1 MTISFS
7 RLIGLLLLCL
17 LLGFAFLLPLIH
29 HGDPLEQDLLQ
40 MLHAPSGG
48 NLLGFDHLGRDM
60 LPRLSAALRLS
71 LGLAALCVMSAL
83 LAGVLAGVF
92 SALYGGWLDRLLSML
107 GDMCLA
113 LPGLLLVLLL
123 AAIAPDSPGMLWLGI
138 SLVLW
143 VEFFRVTR
151 ATLRPIVQA
160 PGMQAS
166 KLLGFSAF
174 YRFRRHLWP
183 ALAPVLTT
191 LTLFSFSSAI
201 MAVSALG
208 FISVGVRPPT
218 PELGLMMTELL
229 PFAWEAP
236 WLLMQPVIALFLL
249 LISLNL
255 LVKEERK

>member
-1 MTISFS
+1 MKLTS
-7 RLIGLLLLCL
+7 RHVGGLLLAL
-17 LLGFAFLLPLIH
+17 LLSYAFLLPLFH
-29 HGDPLEQDLLQ
+29 HGDPLQQELLN
-40 MLHAPSGG
+40 MLQPPSQA

-71 LGLAALCVMSAL
+71 LGLAALCVISAML
-83 LAGVLAGVF
+83 VGVLAGVL
-92 SALYGGWLDRLLSML
+92 SALYGGVIDRVVSML

-123 AAIAPDSPGMLWLGI
+123 AAIAPDSPQMLWLGI

-151 ATLRPIVQA
+151 ATLRPIVHS
-160 PGMQAS
+160 PGMQAAS
-166 KLLGFSAF
+166 MLGFNPI
-174 YRFRRHLWP
+174 YCFRRHLWP
-183 ALAPVLTT
+183 ALAPVLLT
-191 LTLFSFSSAI
+191 LALFSFSSAI

-236 WLLMQPVIALFLL
+236 WLLLQPVVTLFLL

-255 LVKEERK
+255 MMKKERV

>member
-1 MTISFS
+1 MKLTSS
-7 RLIGLLLLCL
+7 RLIGLLLLSL
-17 LLGFAFLLPLIH
+17 LLSFAFLLPIFH

-40 MLHAPSGG
+40 MLQAPNNQ

-71 LGLAALCVMSAL
+71 LGLAAVCVISAM
-83 LAGVLAGVF
+83 LAGVLAGVL
-92 SALYGGWLDRLLSML
+92 SALYGGWLDRLISII

-183 ALAPVLTT
+183 SLAPVLLT
-191 LTLFSFSSAI
+191 LALFSFSSAI

-218 PELGLMMTELL
+218 AELGLMMTELL

-236 WLLMQPVIALFLL
+236 WLLLQPVIALFLL

-255 LVKEERK
+255 LMKKSRR

>member
-1 MTISFS
+1 MKLNS
-7 RLIGLLLLCL
+7 RRTGLLLLAL
-17 LLGFAFLLPLIH
+17 LLAYAFLLPLFH
-29 HGDPLEQDLLQ
+29 FGDPLQQELLN
-40 MLHAPSGG
+40 MLQPPSYA
-48 NLLGFDHLGRDM
+48 NLLGFDLLGRDM

-71 LGLAALCVMSAL
+71 LGLAALCVISAL
-83 LAGVLAGVF
+83 ITGVLAGVL
-92 SALYGGWLDRLLSML
+92 SALYGGMLDRVIGML
-107 GDMCLA
+107 ADMCLA

-123 AAIAPDSPGMLWLGI
+123 AAIAPDSPQMLWLGI

-151 ATLRPIVQA
+151 ATLRPIIEA

-183 ALAPVLTT
+183 ALAPVL
-191 LTLFSFSSAI
+191 LTVALFSFSSAI

-236 WLLMQPVIALFLL
+236 WLLLQPVIALFLL

-255 LVKEERK
+255 MMKKERK

>member
-1 MTISFS
+1 MKLTSS
-7 RLIGLLLLCL
+7 RLIGLLLLSL
-17 LLGFAFLLPLIH
+17 LLGFAFLLPIFH
-29 HGDPLEQDLLQ
+29 HGDPLEQDLLK
-40 MLHAPSGG
+40 MLQAPNNQ

-71 LGLAALCVMSAL
+71 LGLAAVCVISAM
-83 LAGVLAGVF
+83 LAGVLAGVL
-92 SALYGGWLDRLLSML
+92 SALYSGWLDRLISIL

-183 ALAPVLTT
+183 SLAPVLLT
-191 LTLFSFSSAI
+191 LALFSFSSAI

-218 PELGLMMTELL
+218 AELGLMMTELL

-236 WLLMQPVIALFLL
+236 WLLLQPVIALFLL

-255 LVKEERK
+255 LMKKSRR

>member
-1 MTISFS
+1 MKLTSS
-7 RLIGLLLLCL
+7 RLIGLLLLSL
-17 LLGFAFLLPLIH
+17 LLSFAFLLPIFH

-40 MLHAPSGG
+40 MLQAPNNQ

-71 LGLAALCVMSAL
+71 LGLAAVCVISAM
-83 LAGVLAGVF
+83 LAGVLAGVL
-92 SALYGGWLDRLLSML
+92 SALYGGWLDRLISIL

-143 VEFFRVTR
+143 VEFFRITR

-183 ALAPVLTT
+183 SLAPVLLT
-191 LTLFSFSSAI
+191 LALFSFSSAI

-218 PELGLMMTELL
+218 AELGLMMTELL

-236 WLLMQPVIALFLL
+236 WLLLQPVAALFLL

-255 LVKEERK
+255 LMKKSRR

>member
-1 MTISFS
+1 MKLTS
-7 RLIGLLLLCL
+7 RHVGVLLLAL
-17 LLGFAFLLPLIH
+17 LLSYAFLLPLFH
-29 HGDPLEQDLLQ
+29 HGDPLQQELLN
-40 MLHAPSGG
+40 MLQPPSQA

-71 LGLAALCVMSAL
+71 LGLAALCVISAML
-83 LAGVLAGVF
+83 IGVLAGVL
-92 SALYGGWLDRLLSML
+92 SALYGGVLDRVVSML

-123 AAIAPDSPGMLWLGI
+123 AAIAPDSPEMLWLGI

-151 ATLRPIVQA
+151 ATLRPIVHS

-166 KLLGFSAF
+166 KLLGFNAI
-174 YRFRRHLWP
+174 YRFHRHLWP
-183 ALAPVLTT
+183 ALAPVL
-191 LTLFSFSSAI
+191 LTVALFSFSSAI

-236 WLLMQPVIALFLL
+236 WLLLQPVVALFLL

-255 LVKEERK
+255 MMKKERV

>member
-1 MTISFS
+1 MNITS
-7 RLIGLLLLCL
+7 RQIGLLLLAVL
-17 LLGFAFLLPLIH
+17 LSYAFVLPLFH
-29 HGDPLEQDLLQ
+29 HGDPLQQALLN
-40 MLHAPSGG
+40 MLQAPSPAH
-48 NLLGFDHLGRDM
+48 LLGFDHLGRDM

-71 LGLAALCVMSAL
+71 LGLAALCVISAIC
-83 LAGVLAGVF
+83 AGVLAGVV
-92 SALYGGWLDRLLSML
+92 SAIYGGALDRLLGML

-123 AAIAPDSPGMLWLGI
+123 AAIAPDSPQMLWLGI

-151 ATLRPIVQA
+151 ATLRPLVQS

-166 KLLGFSAF
+166 KLLGFSAY

-183 ALAPVLTT
+183 ALAPVL
-191 LTLFSFSSAI
+191 LTVALFSFSSAI

-236 WLLMQPVIALFLL
+236 WLLLQPVAALFLL

-255 LVKEERK
+255 LMKKDRV

>member
-1 MTISFS
+1 MKLNS
-7 RLIGLLLLCL
+7 RRTGLLLLVL
-17 LLGFAFLLPLIH
+17 LLGYAFLLPLFH
-29 HGDPLEQDLLQ
+29 HGDPLQQELLN
-40 MLHAPSGG
+40 MLQPPSYA

-71 LGLAALCVMSAL
+71 LGLAALCVISAL
-83 LAGVLAGVF
+83 ITGVLAGVL
-92 SALYGGWLDRLLSML
+92 SALYGGMLDRVIAML
-107 GDMCLA
+107 ADMCLA

-123 AAIAPDSPGMLWLGI
+123 AAIAPDSPQMLWLGI

-151 ATLRPIVQA
+151 ATLRPIIEA

-166 KLLGFSAF
+166 KLLGFSPL
-174 YRFRRHLWP
+174 YRFRRHLWT
-183 ALAPVLTT
+183 ALAPVL
-191 LTLFSFSSAI
+191 LTVALFSFSSAI

-236 WLLMQPVIALFLL
+236 WLLLQPVIALFLL

-255 LVKEERK
+255 MMKKDRK

>member
-1 MTISFS
+1 MKLNS
-7 RLIGLLLLCL
+7 RRTGLLLLVL
-17 LLGFAFLLPLIH
+17 LLGYAFLLPLFH
-29 HGDPLEQDLLQ
+29 FGDPLQQELLN
-40 MLHAPSGG
+40 MLQPPSYA

-71 LGLAALCVMSAL
+71 LGLAALCVISAL
-83 LAGVLAGVF
+83 ITGVLAGVL
-92 SALYGGWLDRLLSML
+92 SALYGGMLDRVIGML
-107 GDMCLA
+107 ADMCLA

-123 AAIAPDSPGMLWLGI
+123 AAIAPDSPQMLWLGI

-151 ATLRPIVQA
+151 ATLRPIIDA

-166 KLLGFSAF
+166 KLLAFSPL

-183 ALAPVLTT
+183 ALAPVL
-191 LTLFSFSSAI
+191 LTVALFSFSSAI

-236 WLLMQPVIALFLL
+236 WLLLQPVIVLFLL

-255 LVKEERK
+255 MMKKEGK

>member
-1 MTISFS
+1 MKLNS
-7 RLIGLLLLCL
+7 RRTGLLLLAL
-17 LLGFAFLLPLIH
+17 LLGYAFLLPLFH
-29 HGDPLEQDLLQ
+29 HGDPLQQELLN
-40 MLHAPSGG
+40 MLQPPSPA

-71 LGLAALCVMSAL
+71 FGLAASCVISAL
-83 LAGVLAGVF
+83 ITGVLAGVT
-92 SALYGGWLDRLLSML
+92 SALYGGMLDRVIGML
-107 GDMCLA
+107 ADMCLA

-123 AAIAPDSPGMLWLGI
+123 AAIAPDSPQMLWLGI

-151 ATLRPIVQA
+151 ATLRPIIEA

-166 KLLGFSAF
+166 KLLGFSSF

-183 ALAPVLTT
+183 ALAPVL
-191 LTLFSFSSAI
+191 LTVALFSFSSAI

-236 WLLMQPVIALFLL
+236 WLLLQPVIALFLL

-255 LVKEERK
+255 MMKKERK

>member
-1 MTISFS
+1 MKLTSS
-7 RLIGLLLLCL
+7 RLIGLLLLSL
-17 LLGFAFLLPLIH
+17 LLGFAFLLPIFH

-40 MLHAPSGG
+40 MLQAPNNQ

-71 LGLAALCVMSAL
+71 LGLAAVCVISAM
-83 LAGVLAGVF
+83 LAGVLAGVL
-92 SALYGGWLDRLLSML
+92 SALYGGWLDRLISIL

-143 VEFFRVTR
+143 VEFFRITR

-183 ALAPVLTT
+183 SLAPVLLT
-191 LTLFSFSSAI
+191 LALFSFSSAI

-218 PELGLMMTELL
+218 AELGLMMTELL

-236 WLLMQPVIALFLL
+236 WLLLQPVIALFLL

-255 LVKEERK
+255 LMKKSRR

>member
-1 MTISFS
+1 MKMNS
-7 RLIGLLLLCL
+7 RRTGLLLLAL
-17 LLGFAFLLPLIH
+17 LLGYAFLLPLFH
-29 HGDPLEQDLLQ
+29 FGDPLQQELLN
-40 MLHAPSGG
+40 MLQPPSPA

-71 LGLAALCVMSAL
+71 LGLAALCVISAL
-83 LAGVLAGVF
+83 ITGVLAGVL
-92 SALYGGWLDRLLSML
+92 SALYGGMLDRVIGVLA
-107 GDMCLA
+107 DMCLA

-123 AAIAPDSPGMLWLGI
+123 AAIAPDSPQMLWLGI

-151 ATLRPIVQA
+151 ATLRPIIEA

-166 KLLGFSAF
+166 KLLGFSPF
-174 YRFRRHLWP
+174 YRFRCHLWP
-183 ALAPVLTT
+183 ALAPVL
-191 LTLFSFSSAI
+191 LTVALFSFSSAI

-236 WLLMQPVIALFLL
+236 WLLFQPVIALFLL

-255 LVKEERK
+255 MMKKERK

>member
-1 MTISFS
+1 MKLSLS
-7 RLIGLLLLCL
+7 KLIGLLLLLAL
-17 LLGFAFLLPLIH
+17 LAFAFLLPLVH
-29 HGDPLEQDLLQ
+29 AGDALQQDLLQ
-40 MLHAPSGG
+40 MLQAPDARH
-48 NLLGFDHLGRDM
+48 LLGFDHLGRDM
-60 LPRLSAALRLS
+60 LTRLSAALRLS
-71 LGLAALCVMSAL
+71 LGLAALCVISAM
-83 LAGVLAGVF
+83 LAGVLAGVV
-92 SALYGGWLDRLLSML
+92 SALYGRWPDRLFTLF

-123 AAIAPDSPGMLWLGI
+123 AAIAPDAPQMLWLGI

-151 ATLRPIVQA
+151 ATLRPIVHSPA
-160 PGMQAS
+160 MQAS
-166 KLLGFSAF
+166 KLLGFSPV
-174 YRFRRHLWP
+174 YRFRHHLWP
-183 ALAPVLTT
+183 ALAPVLLT

-236 WLLMQPVIALFLL
+236 WLLMQPVAALFLL

-255 LVKEERK
+255 LMKKERA

>member
-1 MTISFS
+1 MSLSIS
-7 RLIGLLLLCL
+7 RLMGLLMLCL
-17 LLGFAFLLPLIH
+17 LLGFAFLLPLIDR
-29 HGDPLEQDLLQ
+29 GDPLEQDLLRI
-40 MLHAPSGG
+40 LHAPSSGS
-48 NLLGFDHLGRDM
+48 LLGFDHLGRDM

-71 LGLAALCVMSAL
+71 LGLAALCVMSAMM
-83 LAGVLAGVF
+83 AGVVTGVL
-92 SALYGGWLDRLLSML
+92 SAVYGGWLDRLISLL

-151 ATLRPIVQA
+151 ATLRPIVHA

-166 KLLGFSAF
+166 RLLGFSAF

-183 ALAPVLTT
+183 ALAPILMT
-191 LTLFSFSSAI
+191 LILFSFSSAI

-236 WLLMQPVIALFLL
+236 WLLLQPVTALFLL

-255 LVKEERK
+255 LMNKERK

>member
-1 MTISFS
+1 MKLNS
-7 RLIGLLLLCL
+7 RRTGLLLLAL
-17 LLGFAFLLPLIH
+17 LLSYAFLLPLFH
-29 HGDPLEQDLLQ
+29 HGDPLQQELLN
-40 MLHAPSGG
+40 MLQPPSPA

-71 LGLAALCVMSAL
+71 LGLAALCVISAL
-83 LAGVLAGVF
+83 ITGVLAGVL
-92 SALYGGWLDRLLSML
+92 SALYGGMLDRVIGML
-107 GDMCLA
+107 ADMCLA

-123 AAIAPDSPGMLWLGI
+123 AAIAPDSPQMLWLGI

-151 ATLRPIVQA
+151 ATLRPIIDA

-166 KLLGFSAF
+166 KLLGFSPL

-183 ALAPVLTT
+183 ALAPVL
-191 LTLFSFSSAI
+191 LTVALFSFSSAI

-236 WLLMQPVIALFLL
+236 WLLLQPVIALFLL
-249 LISLNL
+249 LISINL
-255 LVKEERK
+255 MMKKESK

>member
-1 MTISFS
+1 MKMTFS
-7 RLIGLLLLCL
+7 RWVGLVLLVAL
-17 LLGFAFLLPLIH
+17 LAYAFVLPLIQ
-29 HGDPLEQDLLQ
+29 HGDPLQQDLLQ
-40 MLHAPSGG
+40 MLQTPNRSH
-48 NLLGFDHLGRDM
+48 LLGFDHLGRDM
-60 LPRLSAALRLS
+60 LTRLSAALRLS
-71 LGLAALCVMSAL
+71 LGLAALCVISAL
-83 LAGVLAGVF
+83 IAGVF
-92 SALYGGWLDRLLSML
+92 TGVLSALYGGWPERLLSIV

-123 AAIAPDSPGMLWLGI
+123 AAIAPDAPQMLWLGI

-166 KLLGFSAF
+166 KLLGFSAW
-174 YRFRRHLWP
+174 YRFRHHLWP
-183 ALAPVLTT
+183 ALAPVLLT

-236 WLLMQPVIALFLL
+236 WLLMQPVAALFLL

-255 LVKEERK
+255 LMKKER

>member
-1 MTISFS
+1 MMLSPS
-7 RLIGLLLLCL
+7 RLIGLLLLSM
-17 LLGFAFLLPLIH
+17 LLGFAFLLPFIQ
-29 HGDPLEQDLLQ
+29 HGDPLAQDLLQ
-40 MLHAPSGG
+40 MLQAPGSG
-48 NLLGFDHLGRDM
+48 NVLGFDHLGRDM
-60 LPRLSAALRLS
+60 VPRLSAALRLS
-71 LGLAALCVMSAL
+71 FGLAALCVLSAML
-83 LAGVLAGVF
+83 AGMLAGVL
-92 SALYGGWLDRLLSML
+92 SALYGGWLDRLISML

-151 ATLRPIVQA
+151 AALRPIVHA
-160 PGMQAS
+160 PGMQSS
-166 KLLGFSAF
+166 KLLGFSTF

-183 ALAPVLTT
+183 ALAPVLLT

-236 WLLMQPVIALFLL
+236 WLLLQPVMALFLL

-255 LVKEERK
+255 LMKKERA